1 MEWPSAIM
9 SNSFIR
15 CIFPPI
21 TVDYRRPLIYVR
33 NADSQTLTDP
43 FEIFEYAFCIVEFPG
58 DSDLI
63 KYILIYYNE
72 LSMYSIFSRVP
83 VFEGNGLEQGWI

>member
-1 MEWPSAIM
+1 MH
-9 SNSFIR
+9 
-15 CIFPPI
+15 FPPI

-33 NADSQTLTDP
+33 NAKSPTPTDP

-63 KYILIYYNE
+63 KYILLNYNG
-72 LSMYSIFSRVP
+72 LPMYSIFSRVP
-83 VFEGNGLEQGWI
+83 VFEGDGLEQG